1 MNKGGQTGA
10 ILTQLHRKILMLE
23 RDKLAPMKGNHRNT
37 PARKEIGIK
46 CRFGNLL
53 FYDRQRDDEA
63 AILFLGNLA

>member
-1 MNKGGQTGA
+1 
-10 ILTQLHRKILMLE
+10 MLK